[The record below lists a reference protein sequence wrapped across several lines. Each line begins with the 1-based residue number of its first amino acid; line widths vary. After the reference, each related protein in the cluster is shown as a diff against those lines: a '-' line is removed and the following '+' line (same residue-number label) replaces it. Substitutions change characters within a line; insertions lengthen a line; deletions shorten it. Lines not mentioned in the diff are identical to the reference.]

1 TELPDDVLLAAEG
14 RWKVVIDFPFDTEQR
29 SPNDDHA
36 RIEAMLAAGINSDTV
51 CWVPAFLTDDRMKD
65 LGDLVCLNYLLAS
78 NDRFESN
85 ASHLS
90 VQDRAQAKLM
100 LENRRS
106 ALRQRLLDV
115 VQQAYGVAK
124 PQPADIDHT
133 YGEPRWMGTLNP
145 SFNPGAPVGRRHTTP
160 PASPTTARRAPAGGE
175 RSATLSGALHRPA
188 PAAPARPARV
198 QVGAHPQPRAVAPPV
213 HGTPYSDE
221 EEMTPTVR
229 EGRV

>member
-145 SFNPGAPVGRRHTTP
+145 SFNPGAPVGARLADAFAHLIDQMYSHTYP
-160 PASPTTARRAPAGGE
+160 DHPMFEAEVRRADLVKVLDHV
-175 RSATLSGALHRPA
+175 R
-188 PAAPARPARV
+188 
-198 QVGAHPQPRAVAPPV
+198 RAVAEGGRISV
-213 HGTPYSDE
+213 DRAIR
-221 EEMTPTVR
+221 PTLSR
-229 EGRV
+229 I